1 MKFIELFHNKLL
13 VIKTMNQTI
22 QQNTNNTLSYLKRV
36 IEFRFDSEYGDAL
49 PIPPKVLGIDDSHLS
64 KFIATQGLSETET
77 IILLIALVP
86 HIAPNFFNAIIS
98 QYLPKG
104 GEFPEFGGV
113 KGKNHR
119 GILPTGETVQFIIAG
134 TDIEK
139 RIALRSLF
147 NEDHVFTKEGI
158 LYLGDVPQG
167 EPFMSGR
174 LILEAEFVQLLT
186 TGTILK
192 PKMSSDFPAQRIET
206 DLEWND
212 LILSKKTLDHIKEI
226 EIWLK
231 YNEILLKDWNM
242 KSRIKPGYRVMFHG
256 PPGTGKTLTAN
267 LLGKYT
273 NKDVYRIDLS
283 LVVSKY
289 IGETEKNLSKLFDK
303 AKSKDWILF
312 FDEADAIFGKRTNV
326 RDAHDKYANQEV
338 SYLLQRIE
346 SHPGLVILASNFKSN
361 IDTAFTR
368 RFQSMIEFELPTYK
382 ERFALWQSNLPKN
395 IPLQQAMS
403 LQELSK
409 KYPLTGANIVNIVQ
423 YACLKTI
430 AAKHNNIQQSYIL
443 EGIKKEY
450 QKEGKTLNL

>member
-1 MKFIELFHNKLL
+1 MNRVIEQNSNK
-13 VIKTMNQTI
+13 
-22 QQNTNNTLSYLKRV
+22 TLAYLKSV
-36 IEFRFDSEYGDAL
+36 IEFRFDSDYGDSL
-49 PIPPKVLGIDDSHLS
+49 PIPPKALEFDDSHFS
-64 KFIATQGLSETET
+64 RFVEKHDFSETE
-77 IILLIALVP
+77 IIVLLITLVP
-86 HIAPNFFNAIIS
+86 HITPNFFNDIIS
-98 QYLPKG
+98 QYMPKG
-104 GEFPEFGGV
+104 GELPEFGGV

-119 GILPTGETVQFIIAG
+119 GILPTGETVQFILAG
-134 TDIEK
+134 HDTEK
-139 RIALRSLF
+139 RVELSSLF
-147 NEDHVFTKEGI
+147 NEDHAFAKESI

-167 EPFMSGR
+167 EPIMSGK
-174 LILEAEFVQLLT
+174 LILEAEYLQMLT

-206 DLEWND
+206 DMEWSD
-212 LILSKKTLDHIKEI
+212 LILNEKTFEQIKEI
-226 EIWLK
+226 ETWLQ
-231 YNEILLKDWNM
+231 YNDILLNDWNM

-273 NKDVYRIDLS
+273 QSDVYRIDLS

-346 SHPGLVILASNFKSN
+346 AHPGLVILASNFKSN

-368 RFQSMIEFELPTYK
+368 RFQSMIEFELPTST
-382 ERFALWQSNLPKN
+382 ERLELWKNNLPHTIAVEKSMD
-395 IPLQQAMS
+395 LE
-403 LQELSK
+403 ELAK
-409 KYPLTGANIVNIVQ
+409 KYEITGANIVNVIQ

-430 AAKHNNIQQSYIL
+430 AGKHKDIQQSYIL

-450 QKEGKTLNL
+450 LKEGKTLKL

>member
-1 MKFIELFHNKLL
+1 
-13 VIKTMNQTI
+13 MNQTI
-22 QQNTNNTLSYLKRV
+22 QQNTIKALSYLKGV
-36 IEFRFDSEYGDAL
+36 IEFRFDSDYGDSL
-49 PIPPKVLGIDDSHLS
+49 PIPPKPLETDDSHFS
-64 KFIATQGLSETET
+64 KFIEGFNFSEAE
-77 IILLIALVP
+77 IIALLIALVP
-86 HIAPNFFNAIIS
+86 HIAPNFFNTIIS

-104 GEFPEFGGV
+104 GELPELGGV

-119 GILPTGETVQFIIAG
+119 GILPTGETVQFILAG
-134 TDIEK
+134 NDTEK
-139 RIALRSLF
+139 RIALRNLF
-147 NEDHVFTKEGI
+147 NEDHVFAKEGI
-158 LYLGDVPQG
+158 IYLGDVPKG
-167 EPFMSGR
+167 EPAMSGR

-206 DLEWND
+206 DMEWSD
-212 LILSKKTLDHIKEI
+212 LILNEKTIEQIMEI
-226 EIWLK
+226 ETWLQ
-231 YNEILLKDWNM
+231 YNDILLNDWNM

-256 PPGTGKTLTAN
+256 PSGTGKTLTAN

-273 NKDVYRIDLS
+273 QRDVYRIDLS

-368 RFQSMIEFELPTYK
+368 RFQSMIEFELPTFK
-382 ERFALWQSNLPKN
+382 ERMALWQNNLPKN
-395 IPLQQAMS
+395 ISLQQAIS

-409 KYPLTGANIVNIVQ
+409 KYPLTGANIVNVVQ

-430 AAKHNNIQQSYIL
+430 AGNYEDIQQNYIL